1 MFAELQRLL
10 EQSQAQLVEHITYRQ
25 KLAEEQARDLASR
38 LEHEL
43 NMLKNRSSDLDVLA
57 NTQDKVLFL
66 QVCIYIITVDF
77 LNLISQTLLINF
89 FIMMSLLIMM
99 DVIILPY
106 CFHQF

>member
-66 QVCIYIITVDF
+66 QVCISIITVDF
-77 LNLISQTLLINF
+77 LNLISQTLLIIF
-89 FIMMSLLIMM
+89 L
-99 DVIILPY
+99 
-106 CFHQF
+106 